1 MSEKKSMAVIHPQI
15 VQSLQALDYSLE
27 YIEQTI
33 EKSPTLVNLLNQFTG
48 EFKQIDNG
56 ARSDGVNVYLSKGY
70 DKLSTLAHELTHS
83 SGSHYQ
89 EALKRNLTSYADAL
103 DYANSRAMGEGE
115 ALYYEF
121 KVAQELGEQKITRP
135 FVWENQQPVGVPKD
149 LAPQIMTIIDTT
161 APLEQKISQLGD
173 LNKDMIPSGMVN
185 KAEEQTMSA
194 NRVYHIPVPTY
205 YEFNILKF
213 LGNKYPNDSYG
224 KDYQA
229 VMGKD
234 FVWNSYMAK
243 TLADR
248 LSQHYGES
256 GDDTL
261 VNQYEGGSVLG
272 KMGNGDLLY
281 GGGGND
287 TLIGNSGKD
296 ILLGGR
302 DNDQLIG
309 LAGDDVLGGNAG
321 DDSLDGGAGND
332 VLVGGEGNDTL
343 IGGQGND
350 LYYLSPG
357 FGKDTLINTGD
368 GINTGGGADKV
379 VFHGF
384 DQQQITQNTVKDQND
399 LVMRI
404 SPNDQ
409 LTIKDYFS
417 GGDNASISFTVI
429 NDPNVSQAQIID
441 NYRQTADKV
450 VAANV
455 VNDTVVNNQAIHNPP
470 PIINNASQNVSM
482 ALNNPN
488 TALNNPNLPNEPS
501 NEKSNELNNE
511 GLTEQPIQQNP

>member
-1 MSEKKSMAVIHPQI
+1 MSEKKSMALIHPQI

-441 NYRQTADKV
+441 NYRQTAGRVTNNSIND
-450 VAANV
+450 AAINKHV
-455 VNDTVVNNQAIHNPP
+455 IDNPP
-470 PIINNASQNVSM
+470 PPSVGRTVDDIPPTVNHPSV
-482 ALNNPN
+482 
-488 TALNNPNLPNEPS
+488 TNELR
-501 NEKSNELNNE
+501 NEQHNELNNE
-511 GLTEQPIQQNP
+511 SLTEQPTQANQ